1 MKESDTWE
9 TKRQKLIN
17 FLVNQN
23 ATLDLRQIMKELE
36 YPSKRALLNDTM
48 SISKTLRNKGKHLI
62 ILPPSCI
69 ACGFVFQIKETNLK
83 IPSKCPK
90 CKQQRISWPSIKVKD
105 I

>member
-69 ACGFVFQIKETNLK
+69 ACGFVFQIKKTNLK

-90 CKQQRISWPSIKVKD
+90 FKQQMISCTSIKVKD